1 MATAQTMITRAMR
14 LARVIGTGE
23 TPTSDE
29 STDGL
34 TALNAM
40 LESWS
45 IERLFVYYIV
55 QEDLTLVAGQG
66 SYTMGSGGDLNTTR
80 PTRID
85 DSCFISYGSF
95 DIPVQLIGAQ
105 AYANVVAKS
114 IQSNLPMYL
123 FAEMSYPL
131 VTLYFYPVPNT
142 AYTARIRSWK
152 QVQTFSTLTDALALP
167 PGYQRGIEYS
177 LAEEIAGEYGMD
189 VAPRVSA
196 IAAKAR
202 SNLKRINVPEL
213 TMMNEAGALSQV
225 RRPANIYVG
234 Y

>member
-1 MATAQTMITRAMR
+1 MTTATDMITRSMR
-14 LARVIGTGE
+14 LARVIGKGE
-23 TPTSDE
+23 IPTADE
-29 STDGL
+29 SADGL

-40 LESWS
+40 LDSWS

-55 QEDLTLVAGQG
+55 QEDLTLSPGIG
-66 SYTMGSGGDLNTTR
+66 SYTMGTGGDLNTTR
-80 PTRID
+80 PSKID
-85 DSCFISYGSF
+85 DSCYISYGSY
-95 DIPVQLIGAQ
+95 DIPLELIGAQ
-105 AYANVVAKS
+105 SYANIVAKS

-152 QVQTFSTLTDALALP
+152 QLQTFSTLTDALALP

-177 LAEEIAGEYGMD
+177 LAEEYAAEFGIE
-189 VAPRVSA
+189 VSPSVHA

-202 SNLKRINVPEL
+202 SNLKKINSPEL
-213 TMMNEAGALSQV
+213 IMINEAGALSQV